1 MKNNSNY
8 FSHDGNASQDPK
20 IMELLMIHKLEWY
33 WLYWRIIEMLFNA
46 DWYKLECSKCQA
58 IAYQLHLSFE
68 AFDKIFKFMVNIWL
82 LKEKDWQF
90 WSDSLLK
97 RMELKEEIRKK
108 RIEAWRQWWINKSK
122 QNVANAKQ
130 IASNKIKLNKIKLKE
145 INNNILSKDNINI
158 DKSISEQSSGLFDE
172 PVEEFWKPDI
182 NLLIKELKDFCNK
195 NWISYDKE
203 DERKFWK
210 HIMTAKEYWEFCESI
225 KQDRIQFALNVLKA
239 SIKINYWK
247 WVCSW
252 PKKIYQ
258 NYSEVYNQTK
268 LKNYKNTNYILPWI
282 D

>member
-1 MKNNSNY
+1 MDWWIKLHRKILDNPI
-8 FSHDGNASQDPK
+8 SHS
-20 IMELLMIHKLEWY
+20 IELFAMMSY
-33 WLYWRIIEMLFNA
+33 M
-46 DWYKLECSKCQA
+46 
-58 IAYQLHLSFE
+58 
-68 AFDKIFKFMVNIWL
+68 L
-82 LKEKDWQF
+82 LK
-90 WSDSLLK
+90 
-97 RMELKEEIRKK
+97 
-108 RIEAWRQWWINKSK
+108 
-122 QNVANAKQ
+122 ANHTDTT
-130 IASNKIKLNKIKLKE
+130 IYLWLNKIDIKAWQFVSSQRKIADHFWLPISKVHRIIKALWDEWILKHE
-145 INNNILSKDNINI
+145 WNTKYTIFTILNWDIYQWDETQVKHKWNTNETKKETNNNNNNKNNNKNILSKDNINI

-210 HIMTAKEYWEFCESI
+210 HIMTAKEYWEFCKSI